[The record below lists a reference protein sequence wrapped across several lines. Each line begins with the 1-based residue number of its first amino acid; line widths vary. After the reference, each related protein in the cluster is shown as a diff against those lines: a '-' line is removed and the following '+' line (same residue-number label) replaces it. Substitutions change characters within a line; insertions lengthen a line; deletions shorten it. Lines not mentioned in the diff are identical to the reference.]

1 MTDDKRY
8 QELASK
14 WLNGSITDA
23 EKSEFAA
30 WYQAHS
36 DGQFEIPTSFA
47 GSEEA
52 LRDRILTNV
61 RENMHSKT
69 IRVKNRGLRRAV
81 RIAAAILFV
90 FSTGVGLWLANA
102 DKEGAGVP
110 LVQHDVYPG
119 GNRAMLTLADGRT
132 ITLSAEQS
140 GIVVDDDIRYE
151 GGGLVDG
158 SAVSSGEENPESQ
171 YNVITT
177 PKGGQYQ
184 IKLAD
189 GSRVWLNSASSLRY
203 PTKFAAD
210 RREVE
215 LLEGEAYFEVN
226 QQVSPFIH
234 SRKVPFRV
242 IGKSQTVDVLGT
254 QFNINAYAD
263 EKGIKTTLVEG
274 SISIHAHRQTKT
286 LTPGQQAV
294 LADDNGMVI
303 NEVDTEPFTAWKDG
317 FFYFNDADIYTVMKQ
332 FERWYDIKVQYDIG
346 YSDDLFIGKI
356 PKAVTLSTALNV
368 LKSAGV
374 NFEMKEGGHLI
385 VKPRK

>member
-1 MTDDKRY
+1 MTDDKRH

-30 WYQAHS
+30 WYHAHS
-36 DGQFEIPTSFA
+36 DSQFEIPASFA
-47 GSEEA
+47 GSEEE
-52 LRDRILTNV
+52 LRGRILAKV
-61 RENMHSKT
+61 RENMQSKT
-69 IRVKNRGLRRAV
+69 IRAKNRGFRRAI
-81 RIAAAILFV
+81 RIAAAILFIL
-90 FSTGVGLWLANA
+90 STGVYLWLVN
-102 DKEGAGVP
+102 DSKEGTK
-110 LVQHDVYPG
+110 VQFVQNDVYPG

-132 ITLSAEQS
+132 ITLSSEQS
-140 GIVVDDDIRYE
+140 GIVIGDEIRYE

-158 SAVSSGEENPESQ
+158 FAVSPDKEDSEMQ

-203 PTKFAAD
+203 PTKFAVD

-215 LLEGEAYFEVN
+215 LLEGEAYFEIN
-226 QQVSPFIH
+226 RQVSPSTH

-242 IGKSQTVDVLGT
+242 IGKNQTVEVLGT

-274 SISIHAHRQTKT
+274 SVSIHAHRQTKT

-294 LADDNGMVI
+294 LTDNNGMLI

-317 FFYFNDADIYTVMKQ
+317 FFYFDDADIYTVMKQ
-332 FERWYDIKVQYDIG
+332 FQRWYDIKVQYDIG
-346 YSDDLFIGKI
+346 YSDDLFVGKI
-356 PKAVTLSTALNV
+356 PKAVTLSAALNV

-385 VKPRK
+385 VKPGK